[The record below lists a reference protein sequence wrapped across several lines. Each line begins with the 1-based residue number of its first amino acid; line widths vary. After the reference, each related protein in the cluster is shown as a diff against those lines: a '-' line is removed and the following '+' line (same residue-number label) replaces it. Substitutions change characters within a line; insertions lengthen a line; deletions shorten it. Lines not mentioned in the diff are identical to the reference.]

1 MTPGLPL
8 TTPRLPV
15 ITIDPCAGPRGV
27 TALLGSEYGPH
38 PAPFRA
44 LALKVYDVPFVS
56 PLMSHVLA
64 GASTK
69 QVPPPGDA
77 VTL

>member
-1 MTPGLPL
+1 M
-8 TTPRLPV
+8 
-15 ITIDPCAGPRGV
+15 AQ
-27 TALLGSEYGPH
+27 
-38 PAPFRA
+38 
-44 LALKVYDVPFVS
+44 KVYDVPFVS